1 MDICMQ
7 VARDIVVKM
16 IEHGSFDNIPA
27 TSSETNLL
35 QNDEHMATQIC
46 KAYREIFETVREL
59 ESSSTSLMQKLYQ
72 GENQI

>member
-1 MDICMQ
+1 MDIWMQ
-7 VARDIVVKM
+7 VTRDIVVKM
-16 IEHGSFDNIPA
+16 IEHGSFDNRPA

-59 ESSSTSLMQKLYQ
+59 ESNSTNLMQKLYQ